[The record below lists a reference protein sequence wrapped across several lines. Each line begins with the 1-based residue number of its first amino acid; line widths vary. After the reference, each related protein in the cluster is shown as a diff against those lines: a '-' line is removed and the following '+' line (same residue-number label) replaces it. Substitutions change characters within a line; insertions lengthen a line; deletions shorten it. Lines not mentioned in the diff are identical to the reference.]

1 MQLFILALLIL
12 VLVGAALGYMVYRS
26 NAEKRAQEKR
36 RNQFHDRV

>member
-12 VLVGAALGYMVYRS
+12 VLIGAAFGYMAYRS